1 MTEKEK
7 MLKGELYQSFG
18 KELTE
23 ERLRAK
29 ELCFDFNNTRPS
41 DIKKKNRIIESLFGK
56 VGKNFWIEN

>member
-23 ERLRAK
+23 ARLRAK
-29 ELCFDFNNTRPS
+29 S
-41 DIKKKNRIIESLFGK
+41 
-56 VGKNFWIEN
+56 

>member
-7 MLKGELYQSFG
+7 MLKGKLYQSFG

-29 ELCFDFNNTRPS
+29 S
-41 DIKKKNRIIESLFGK
+41 
-56 VGKNFWIEN
+56 

>member
-23 ERLRAK
+23 ERLRVK
-29 ELCFDFNNTRPS
+29 SLKKLINYKKLGFREDFPS
-41 DIKKKNRIIESLFGK
+41 
-56 VGKNFWIEN
+56 

>member
-18 KELTE
+18 KELIE

-29 ELCFDFNNTRPS
+29 S
-41 DIKKKNRIIESLFGK
+41 
-56 VGKNFWIEN
+56 

>member
-23 ERLRAK
+23 ERSTCK
-29 ELCFDFNNTRPS
+29 V
-41 DIKKKNRIIESLFGK
+41 IKKIDKL
-56 VGKNFWIEN
+56 

>member
-18 KELTE
+18 KEPTE

-29 ELCFDFNNTRPS
+29 S
-41 DIKKKNRIIESLFGK
+41 
-56 VGKNFWIEN
+56 

>member
-41 DIKKKNRIIESLFGK
+41 DIKEKLCSEK
-56 VGKNFWIEN
+56 